1 MAKYVLQM
9 KEYRTGKWLALPEPF
24 DTLEQAKAALAER
37 RPQSLY
43 RVAEAYTVT
52 RYKPVKI

>member
-1 MAKYVLQM
+1 MAKYALQM
-9 KEYRTGKWLALPEPF
+9 KEHRTEKWVTLSEPF

-43 RVAEAYTVT
+43 RIAEAYTVV
-52 RYKPVKI
+52 RYKPVKV